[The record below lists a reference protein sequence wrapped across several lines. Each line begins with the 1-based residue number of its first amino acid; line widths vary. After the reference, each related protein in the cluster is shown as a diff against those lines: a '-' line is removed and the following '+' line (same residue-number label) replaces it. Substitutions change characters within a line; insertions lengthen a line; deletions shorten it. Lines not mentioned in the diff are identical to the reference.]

1 MPQYTGA
8 LEGAQHPQITEA
20 LKTLAG
26 AQDSYARACASIDGQ
41 YLKALDVALAPQV
54 AAVRALFNLPTSPDV
69 DTAPVRA
76 RFAAPVTRAAA
87 PTPAVKPTVL
97 HEVSPT
103 RGHHKK

>member
-1 MPQYTGA
+1 
-8 LEGAQHPQITEA
+8 
-20 LKTLAG
+20 
-26 AQDSYARACASIDGQ
+26 
-41 YLKALDVALAPQV
+41 
-54 AAVRALFNLPTSPDV
+54 V